1 MYKII
6 VADDN
11 HLTIQALQATVPWE
25 EWGFQLV
32 GCAENGIDALS
43 QLSLYH
49 PDIAI
54 LSIATR
60 PDCLPPEIIALLSEL
75 NRIKPVWVELGLQT
89 IHEETARFIRRGYH
103 LSVFE
108 DAWNRLHGAGLTV
121 IAHVILGLPGET
133 RSMMQDTVSY
143 LGGLGTHGIDGVKLQ
158 LLHVLEGTDL
168 AVLYRAGGFQTFSLE
183 EYLDLVIDCIA
194 LLPPE
199 TVIHRI
205 SGDGPKKLLVAPV
218 WSGNKR
224 LVLNSMA
231 KRFKE
236 RGVCQGDQYRTL

>member
-1 MYKII
+1 
-6 VADDN
+6 
-11 HLTIQALQATVPWE
+11 
-25 EWGFQLV
+25 
-32 GCAENGIDALS
+32 
-43 QLSLYH
+43 
-49 PDIAI
+49 
-54 LSIATR
+54 
-60 PDCLPPEIIALLSEL
+60 
-75 NRIKPVWVELGLQT
+75 
-89 IHEETARFIRRGYH
+89 
-103 LSVFE
+103 
-108 DAWNRLHGAGLTV
+108 
-121 IAHVILGLPGET
+121 
-133 RSMMQDTVSY
+133 MMQDTVRY
-143 LGGLGTHGIDGVKLQ
+143 LGRLGEHGIDGIKLQ

-168 AVLYRAGGFQTFSLE
+168 TVLYRAGGFQTLSLE

-236 RGVCQGDQYRTL
+236 RGVCQGDWYLKRQPD

>member
-1 MYKII
+1 MYKIV

-89 IHEETARFIRRGYH
+89 IHEETARFIRRGYP

>member
-1 MYKII
+1 MPSPWP
-6 VADDN
+6 
-11 HLTIQALQATVPWE
+11 LTH
-25 EWGFQLV
+25 
-32 GCAENGIDALS
+32 LS
-43 QLSLYH
+43 QSRSKRQRLWWRRKCQKAHNNTALDCPKGRYIAYFQSYTNTYAPVSRLRALFTEAIAH

-89 IHEETARFIRRGYH
+89 IHEETARFIRRGYP

-158 LLHVLEGTDL
+158 LLHVLRELTW
-168 AVLYRAGGFQTFSLE
+168 QS
-183 EYLDLVIDCIA
+183 CIA
-194 LLPPE
+194 
-199 TVIHRI
+199 
-205 SGDGPKKLLVAPV
+205 PV
-218 WSGNKR
+218 D
-224 LVLNSMA
+224 
-231 KRFKE
+231 FKPFPW
-236 RGVCQGDQYRTL
+236 RNTWIL

>member
-1 MYKII
+1 
-6 VADDN
+6 
-11 HLTIQALQATVPWE
+11 
-25 EWGFQLV
+25 
-32 GCAENGIDALS
+32 
-43 QLSLYH
+43 
-49 PDIAI
+49 
-54 LSIATR
+54 
-60 PDCLPPEIIALLSEL
+60 
-75 NRIKPVWVELGLQT
+75 
-89 IHEETARFIRRGYH
+89 
-103 LSVFE
+103 
-108 DAWNRLHGAGLTV
+108 
-121 IAHVILGLPGET
+121 
-133 RSMMQDTVSY
+133 MMQDTVSY
-143 LGGLGTHGIDGVKLQ
+143 LGRLGEHGIDGIKLQ

-183 EYLDLVIDCIA
+183 EYVDLVIDCIA

-236 RGVCQGDQYRTL
+236 RGVCQGDRYLKEQTD